1 MKYVYLDEEYAKSSP
16 DILEKP
22 KSKPKL
28 GCQVQIDK
36 KTCGFGDFVEL
47 VLFQRYSK
55 NSVSH
60 IVRLRLELSMKI
72 IIL

>member
-28 GCQVQIDK
+28 GRQVQSDK
-36 KTCGFGDFVEL
+36 KPVVL
-47 VLFQRYSK
+47 V
-55 NSVSH
+55 
-60 IVRLRLELSMKI
+60 
-72 IIL
+72 IL